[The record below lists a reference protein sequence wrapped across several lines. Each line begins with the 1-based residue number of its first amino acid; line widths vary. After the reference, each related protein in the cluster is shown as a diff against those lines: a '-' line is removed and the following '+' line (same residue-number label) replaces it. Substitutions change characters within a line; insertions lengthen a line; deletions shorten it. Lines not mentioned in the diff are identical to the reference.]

1 MKIRNLLSVLFLLA
15 FVAGAVQARAGGS
28 GGGGG
33 AGALFV
39 VTGQVQKPGPI
50 YPGDLAKLPK
60 TQENVTFFS
69 AGQVV
74 SQSFTGVLLWDLLQ
88 SVGVITTNPPKN
100 DILRKIIVVTGSD
113 GYEAVFGAGEISPN
127 FGGNQ
132 IMFAYLADGQSLGAQ
147 GPVRIVAPTDKQGG
161 RFVSAIAKIE
171 VKDGG

>member
-1 MKIRNLLSVLFLLA
+1 MKIRNLFSALLLLA
-15 FVAGAVQARAGGS
+15 FVAAAVQARAGGASS
-28 GGGGG
+28 GGGGS
-33 AGALFV
+33 LFV
-39 VTGQVQKPGPI
+39 VAGQVQRPGPI
-50 YPGDLAKLPK
+50 YPGDLAKLPR

-69 AGQVV
+69 GGQVV
-74 SQSFTGVLLWDLLQ
+74 SQSYTGVLLWDLLQ

-132 IMFAYLADGQSLGAQ
+132 IMIAYLADGQSLGAQ
-147 GPVRIVAPTDKQGG
+147 GPARIVAPTDKQGG
-161 RFVSAIAKIE
+161 RFVSMIAKIE